1 MNELLRLYKAE
12 KSKDNKY
19 LKLTLVGG
27 ENENKK
33 FYNCLLGTDG
43 KSKTQVMFDET
54 IAHII
59 TPLVKYEPK
68 EAETDKAD
76 DLPF

>member
-33 FYNCLLGTDG
+33 FYTCLLGTG
-43 KSKTQVMFDET
+43 K
-54 IAHII
+54 
-59 TPLVKYEPK
+59 VKHK
-68 EAETDKAD
+68 
-76 DLPF
+76 